1 MKRTPAGRIIARF
14 APPAWIDQRIKSL
27 SEKLTDCKD
36 AAQRKRLGTELSQLQ
51 KTMGGLTVV
60 KPDRSPEASRVPLPR
75 SYIEERQAKIRD
87 GERISGRKSARVHF
101 VQGGAPGSGKGG
113 KGK

>member
-1 MKRTPAGRIIARF
+1 MKRTLSGRIIAQF
-14 APPAWIDQRIKSL
+14 TPPAWIEKRIKSL
-27 SEKLTDCKD
+27 SETLADCKD
-36 AAQRKRLGTELSQLQ
+36 AAQRRRLKAELCRLQ
-51 KTMGGLTVV
+51 KTMGGLAVV

-75 SYIEERQAKIRD
+75 SYIEERQAKIKE

-101 VQGGAPGSGKGG
+101 VQGGAPGSGKGS

>member
-1 MKRTPAGRIIARF
+1 MRRTPSGKIIAQF
-14 APPAWIDQRIKSL
+14 APPAWIEKRIKSL
-27 SEKLTDCKD
+27 SESLKDCKD
-36 AAQRKRLGTELSQLQ
+36 AAQRRRLREELCRLQ

-87 GERISGRKSARVHF
+87 GERVSGRKSARVHF

>member
-1 MKRTPAGRIIARF
+1 MVERIR
-14 APPAWIDQRIKSL
+14 SL
-27 SEKLTDCKD
+27 SEELMHCTD
-36 AAQRKRLGTELSQLQ
+36 AVERRSLRTELARLQ
-51 KTMGGLTVV
+51 KAMGGLTVE

-75 SYIEERQAKIRD
+75 SYIEERQAKIKD
-87 GERISGRKSARVHF
+87 GERISGRKSAKVHF